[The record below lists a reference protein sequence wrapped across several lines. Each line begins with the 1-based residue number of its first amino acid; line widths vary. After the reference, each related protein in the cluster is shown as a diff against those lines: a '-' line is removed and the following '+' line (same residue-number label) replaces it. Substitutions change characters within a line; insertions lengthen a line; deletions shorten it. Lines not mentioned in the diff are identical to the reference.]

1 MPEEQERFH
10 NAVAAMLNSVMFENW
25 LRFYFLREDEVS
37 EGKYVLSIAI
47 PEKALDRIR
56 ERFFEFYPMAEEL
69 NGRELTLDVSRSAVC
84 NFIRDTYEGDLIPQ
98 GSLSAYFDTHAV
110 LSKSLY
116 ASMSFLLPFFPR
128 YSPCSSRVFRERA
141 LSRKSSNQPREDFR
155 RKNTTAA
162 MSMSRDRR
170 RLTARPWEKAKTSAP
185 YTARKP
191 AFTAVRR

>member
-69 NGRELTLDVSRSAVC
+69 NGRELSLDVSRSAVC
-84 NFIRDTYEGDLIPQ
+84 NFIRDTYEGELIPQ
-98 GSLSAYFDTHAV
+98 GSLSAYFDTYAFQIGLQLFNIWV
-110 LSKSLY
+110 QAYEQSLEQN
-116 ASMSFLLPFFPR
+116 FLDFADWQNAFAQW
-128 YSPCSSRVFRERA
+128 CATEQATEIREE
-141 LSRKSSNQPREDFR
+141 L
-155 RKNTTAA
+155 
-162 MSMSRDRR
+162 
-170 RLTARPWEKAKTSAP
+170 KAELK
-185 YTARKP
+185 RHEH
-191 AFTAVRR
+191 

>member
-1 MPEEQERFH
+1 MPKEQEQFQQ
-10 NAVAAMLNSVMFENW
+10 AVVSILEAVMFENW

-98 GSLSAYFDTHAV
+98 GSLSAYFDTHAFQIG
-110 LSKSLY
+110 LQLIEP
-116 ASMSFLLPFFPR
+116 FLAIL
-128 YSPCSSRVFRERA
+128 E
-141 LSRKSSNQPREDFR
+141 
-155 RKNTTAA
+155 
-162 MSMSRDRR
+162 R
-170 RLTARPWEKAKTSAP
+170 RLVGRDGQRIQIA
-185 YTARKP
+185 
-191 AFTAVRR
+191 

>member
-84 NFIRDTYEGDLIPQ
+84 NFIRDTYEGSGTPTRAISFRKGPCPPI
-98 GSLSAYFDTHAV
+98 STPMPSRSACSFSTSGFRPTSRV
-110 LSKSLY
+110 LSKTS
-116 ASMSFLLPFFPR
+116 STLPTGRTPLPSGVPQTRPR
-128 YSPCSSRVFRERA
+128 RS
-141 LSRKSSNQPREDFR
+141 
-155 RKNTTAA
+155 
-162 MSMSRDRR
+162 
-170 RLTARPWEKAKTSAP
+170 ARN
-185 YTARKP
+185 
-191 AFTAVRR
+191 

>member
-98 GSLSAYFDTHAV
+98 GSLSAYFDTHAFQIGLQLFNIWV
-110 LSKSLY
+110 QAYEQSLEQN
-116 ASMSFLLPFFPR
+116 FLDL
-128 YSPCSSRVFRERA
+128 A
-141 LSRKSSNQPREDFR
+141 DWQN
-155 RKNTTAA
+155 
-162 MSMSRDRR
+162 
-170 RLTARPWEKAKTSAP
+170 
-185 YTARKP
+185 
-191 AFTAVRR
+191 AFAQ